1 MKSKFN
7 KEINDKLND
16 LFIFTKDNSDLIEYT
31 TILNLVEDL
40 DISTHKLK
48 YHLKYNYCMS
58 KQVGGKSGYL
68 VYVYTGLKFRN
79 NH

>member
-16 LFIFTKDNSDLIEYT
+16 LFIFTKDNNDMIKYNE
-31 TILNLVEDL
+31 ILNLVDL

-58 KQVGGKSGYL
+58 KQVGGKSGCYL

>member
-7 KEINDKLND
+7 KEINDKLNH
-16 LFIFTKDNSDLIEYT
+16 LFIFTKDNNDMIKYNE
-31 TILNLVEDL
+31 ILNLVEYL

-48 YHLKYNYCMS
+48 YHLKYNYCMN
-58 KQVGGKSGYL
+58 KQVAGNSGNQ